1 MENNHVSHRLRL
13 GVAYYPEQWP
23 ESRWELDAELM
34 ERAGITT
41 VRLAEF
47 AWHKFEP
54 VEGKYEFAWL
64 DRALDMLARHGLSAI
79 LCTPTPTYPAWLHRK
94 EPGIHQVRS
103 NGQIKEF
110 GQRQDACKNHP
121 GYRERALR
129 ITDAVTKHFG
139 HHPSVVAWQT
149 DNELGCHGTAR
160 CYCAYCERA
169 FQSWL
174 SHRFQDIDRLNDAW
188 GTAFWSQQYNLFSEV
203 SLPRDTA
210 DRSGS
215 AGQNPALLLDFFR
228 FCSDVQVSFNR
239 ELVSIVRANSPSRI
253 ITHNLMAS
261 FTDIDYFN
269 LARDLDVVSWD
280 NYPFFQPQTYHLP
293 PFAMPH
299 DLMRGLKKRNVW
311 VMEQASGPGGWDR
324 FYPTPEPGRMRLWAF
339 QAIARGADFIS
350 FFRWRTA
357 RFGTEQYWHGLLP
370 HDGQPGSRYKELTR
384 LAAEVKALSS
394 EIEGS
399 RVAADVA
406 IVYDYDSLW
415 ALEIQPHSLAGIS
428 YDELARNYAA
438 ALARLGIVADIVSA
452 GEDFRSFK
460 LLIAPSQHVS
470 DSQFAD
476 KLREYVRE
484 GGIAVIGARSCVKD
498 RENAVHDEALPAGI
512 RDLIGG
518 RIDDYD
524 CFSHLA
530 DDAVEVVSSSGA
542 RFSALHLAEL
552 IAPDTGTSVEL
563 TYEGRYYSGRAAALR
578 NPFGQGV
585 SYYLGTY
592 LDAQGLEAFL
602 REPLHESGIPTIE
615 GLDPAVEVCARCSP
629 GATYR
634 FYLNHDANG
643 KTVRLVSPG
652 REMITGAKVAGM
664 LALEALGV
672 AVVQEE

>member
-1 MENNHVSHRLRL
+1 MEEANRSSRLHL

-54 VEGKYEFAWL
+54 AEGRYEFAWL
-64 DRALDMLARHGLSAI
+64 ERALEVLARHGLSAI

-94 EPGIHQVRS
+94 VPDIHQVGS
-103 NGQIKEF
+103 NGRVKEF

-129 ITDAVTKHFG
+129 ITEAVTRHFG

-160 CYCAYCERA
+160 CYCLYCERA

-174 SHRFQDIDRLNDAW
+174 SQRFHDIERLNDAW
-188 GTAFWSQQYNLFSEV
+188 GTAFWSQQYNEFSEI
-203 SLPRDTA
+203 SPPRDTA

-228 FCSDVQVSFNR
+228 FCSNVQVSFNR
-239 ELVSIVRANSPSRI
+239 ELAAIIRANSPSRTV
-253 ITHNLMAS
+253 THNLMAS
-261 FTDIDYFN
+261 FTDINYFD

-280 NYPFFQPQTYHLP
+280 NYPFFQPQTSHLP
-293 PFAMPH
+293 PFSLPH
-299 DLMRGLKKRNVW
+299 DLMRGLKKRTVW

-324 FYPTPEPGRMRLWAF
+324 FHPTPEPGRMRLWAF
-339 QAIARGADFIS
+339 QAIAHGADYIS

-370 HDGQPGSRYKELTR
+370 HHGQPDSRYEELTR
-384 LAAEVKALSS
+384 LAAEVKTLDS
-394 EIEGS
+394 EIAGTG
-399 RVAADVA
+399 VAAEIA

-415 ALEIQPHSLAGIS
+415 ALEIQPHSPAGIS
-428 YDELARNYAA
+428 YEELARNYAA
-438 ALARLGIVADIVSA
+438 ALSRLGITADVVSVD
-452 GEDFRSFK
+452 EDFGSYK
-460 LLIAPSQHVS
+460 LLVVPAQHVS

-476 KLREYVRE
+476 KLRAYVRA

-498 RENAVHDEALPAGI
+498 RENAVLDEVLPAGI
-512 RDLIGG
+512 RDVIGG
-518 RIDDYD
+518 RIEDYD

-530 DDAVEVVSSSGA
+530 DDAVEVVSRSGA
-542 RFSALHLAEL
+542 RFPALHLAEL
-552 IAPDTGTSVEL
+552 IAPDAGTSAEL
-563 TYEGRYYSGRAAALR
+563 TYKGRYYSGRAAALR

-592 LDAQGLEAFL
+592 LAAEGLEAFL

-615 GLDPAVEVCARCSP
+615 DLDPAVEVCARCSSK
-629 GATYR
+629 ATYR
-634 FYLNHDANG
+634 FYLNHAG
-643 KTVRLVSPG
+643 KGKSVRLASPG
-652 REMITGAKVAGM
+652 QEMITGARVRGT
-664 LALEALGV
+664 LALEARGV
-672 AVVQEE
+672 AVVREE